1 MRLASLFLYEILPW
15 IRDDRG
21 EPEKVTVVSIKAL
34 GAKTSTHF
42 SDKCRIFFITW
53 LNDHTVRIKRNNDK
67 LRKLL
72 E

>member
-42 SDKCRIFFITW
+42 SEKCRIFF
-53 LNDHTVRIKRNNDK
+53 HYMAQRSYRSYQEKQ
-67 LRKLL
+67 
-72 E
+72 